1 MRTAR
6 VLIAIAW
13 AAGLAAAP
21 ATAQAPSP
29 RFVIDCGSLQGA
41 GNVAFEVG
49 GTRFVS
55 RIECP
60 GSTRGT

>member
-1 MRTAR
+1 MRALN
-6 VLIAIAW
+6 VLAAAVCW
-13 AAGLAAAP
+13 AGLAMTP

-60 GSTRGT
+60 GTGRGT